1 MQKSKMAERHKT
13 TTKGYK
19 LQSDTTCTH
28 KSGYSPIIHQKL
40 LSAFSFSHTVKRDI
54 YSPGME
60 VPSATNTTAV
70 TVSRSPTVQP
80 KCDAKSPMMAVRRPM
95 TLMDTKKQAQPFQY
109 SVGGTQANRTFQKT
123 VRKCMT

>member
-1 MQKSKMAERHKT
+1 MTEGHKT
-13 TTKGYK
+13 TTK
-19 LQSDTTCTH
+19 LQSDTICTH
-28 KSGYSPIIHQKL
+28 KSGYSPIIHPILKTIKSSTL
-40 LSAFSFSHTVKRDI
+40 LSAFSCSHTVKRDI

-80 KCDAKSPMMAVRRPM
+80 KCDAKSPMMAVRSPM
-95 TLMDTKKQAQPFQY
+95 ALMDTKKQAQPFQY